1 MSDIQI
7 SVPAIL
13 GYGTSVIPNTGAVTI
28 SVSGT
33 YGTGAVSIP
42 GPAALLCYIAG
53 QLARLRVDTTSIS
66 EQMNTRNTGSCE
78 LYSPPDVSPVRP
90 REAQEVKF
98 IDSVAGR
105 VEFTGQLNKVATSL
119 YPGKIVLPAYKFVC
133 SFTDMSGVLDR
144 RVVDKTY
151 KAGETAA
158 AVARDI
164 NATFL
169 TGENITTNNVT
180 SVAVLVEDLVLRGT
194 AMEAFRK
201 LCDATG
207 DLFRIDEHNDLNM
220 FAPGAG
226 GDAPFT
232 LTDDGD
238 NIRDLVLT
246 DTDVGLTNNVFVRSD
261 QNLGLNGSLT

>member
-1 MSDIQI
+1 MSDVQI

-13 GYGTSVIPNTGAVTI
+13 GYGDSVIPNTGDVAI

-33 YGTGAVSIP
+33 YGTGSVSIP
-42 GPAALLCYIAG
+42 GPAALLCFVAG
-53 QLARLRVDTTSIS
+53 KLSRLRVDTTSIS
-66 EQMNTRNTGSCE
+66 EQMNTRSTGSCE
-78 LYSPPDVSPVRP
+78 LFSPPGVSPVWP
-90 REAQEVKF
+90 REGQEIKF
-98 IDSVAGR
+98 VDSVAGR
-105 VEFTGQLNKVATSL
+105 VEFTGQINKVVTSI
-119 YPGKIVLPAYKFVC
+119 YPGRIVLPAYKFVI
-133 SFTDMSGVLDR
+133 SFTDLSGVLDR

-151 KAGETAA
+151 KAGEAAA

-180 SVAVLVEDLVLRGT
+180 SVAVLTQDLVLRGT
-194 AMEAFRK
+194 AMESLRK

-226 GDAPFT
+226 GAAPFT
-232 LTDDGD
+232 LTEDGD
-238 NIRDLVLT
+238 NVRDLVLT

-261 QNLGLNGSLT
+261 QNLGLNGSLA